1 MQLCFDATRFGY
13 GLQEA
18 VIMAAEKGLAAI
30 EYAFEPFD
38 VSAKESTELNE
49 HEKQHL
55 AEVAQLASEKKVNI
69 AALKLNYSLNTK
81 DKASLKYFRSML
93 AKLGRLAEA
102 VSCPRIIC
110 YLERDQEEGWV
121 ERAESSLTVVL
132 KDLKKVKLVVSLST
146 PPSWRGRS
154 LKYWR
159 PNDPQEWRD
168 LLAAMPEIS
177 LSFSPADCLWQGI
190 DYLRLLPSIVK
201 AIEHIEAQ
209 DVEINREMLADSGMF
224 GPLWWRY
231 RLAGKGQVDWRQ
243 LIEALKLYEFE
254 GNFSIQL
261 DDEFV
266 AGAESSLSDALDSSL
281 KLLAPLIKY

>member
-18 VIMAAEKGLAAI
+18 VAMAAEKGLAAI

-38 VSAKESTELNE
+38 VSSKESTQLNE

-55 AEVAQLASEKKVNI
+55 AEVTQLAAEKNVNI
-69 AALKLNYSLNTK
+69 AALKLNYSLNTT
-81 DKASLKYFRSML
+81 DKASLKYFRLMA

-121 ERAESSLTVVL
+121 ARTESALSAVL
-132 KDLKKVKLVVSLST
+132 KDLKKIQLVVSLST
-146 PPSWRGRS
+146 PPCWRGRS

-159 PNDPQEWRD
+159 PSDPQEWRD

-190 DYLRLLPSIVK
+190 DYLRLLPGIVK
-201 AIEHIEAQ
+201 ALEHIEVQ
-209 DVEINREMLADSGMF
+209 DVEINRDMLADSGMF

-243 LIEALKLYEFE
+243 LIEALKLYEFQ

-266 AGAESSLSDALDSSL
+266 VGAESSLSDALDSSL
-281 KLLAPLIKY
+281 KLLAPLLKY